1 MAAVPVRVEPPGQNP
16 VVEVG
21 YDGQEMTQPALT
33 MTENLAKLARKV
45 DFSQTQDAD
54 TEQPPAPANEV
65 EMKNADGEEDSEV
78 KSFQQPAWPWE
89 SVRNSLRSALTEL
102 CVASDVLA
110 IATKECGKDKRYMVL
125 DGPVQAEQ
133 PEQKH
138 FVQLLAKK
146 KAVEVPSKI
155 LLAGAEHLRELQA
168 EGRGQVAGQKQEDF
182 HIELLKLRQNWRL
195 KKVGSNILGDLSYR
209 TAGSKF
215 KHSGVFEVSKADT
228 EEKQEKSTGSS
239 LNVMVPSELEGIAYI
254 QVTYIILIRTVT
266 ILLMATSMAI
276 ENVFLPGDDP
286 EGQRAAGVC
295 QPGPAE
301 LAEQQAGGA
310 ALAAAAGG
318 RAERHV
324 LQGAVQPAGARGRQP
339 PGAHPA
345 HGGGE
350 PDHGQPLPRH
360 PAHHLALPLHAA
372 RRHQAGRQLRAQ
384 QVRQRSFPR
393 AGALPAPAA
402 AQGTRL

>member
-54 TEQPPAPANEV
+54 TDQQPAPANEV

-168 EGRGQVAGQKQEDF
+168 EGREQQDL
-182 HIELLKLRQNWRL
+182 HIELLQLRHNRML
-195 KKVGSNILGDLSYR
+195 RKVGSSILDDLSYR

-215 KHSGVFEVSKADT
+215 KQSRVSEMSMADT
-228 EEKQEKSTGSS
+228 
-239 LNVMVPSELEGIAYI
+239 
-254 QVTYIILIRTVT
+254 RTR
-266 ILLMATSMAI
+266 
-276 ENVFLPGDDP
+276 
-286 EGQRAAGVC
+286 QRSIKRA
-295 QPGPAE
+295 PGPA
-301 LAEQQAGGA
+301 
-310 ALAAAAGG
+310 
-318 RAERHV
+318 
-324 LQGAVQPAGARGRQP
+324 
-339 PGAHPA
+339 
-345 HGGGE
+345 
-350 PDHGQPLPRH
+350 
-360 PAHHLALPLHAA
+360 
-372 RRHQAGRQLRAQ
+372 
-384 QVRQRSFPR
+384 
-393 AGALPAPAA
+393 
-402 AQGTRL
+402 